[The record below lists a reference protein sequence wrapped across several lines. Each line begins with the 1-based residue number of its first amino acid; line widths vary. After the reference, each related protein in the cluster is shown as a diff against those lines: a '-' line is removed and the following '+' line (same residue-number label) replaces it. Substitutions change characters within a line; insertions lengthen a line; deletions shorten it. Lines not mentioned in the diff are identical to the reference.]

1 LHLDSGNGQTI
12 YLNGYNSGFAN
23 AGGGVLSYGTLTVTG
38 AITSTVDATINSVR
52 VGLGAGSVSTNTV
65 VGASTPLNANST
77 GNLIVAIGYNALIN
91 NTTGYQNTGV
101 GSQALYTNTTGYQ
114 NVAMGRDTMYRNTT
128 GIENTGI
135 GTEALFENTTG
146 SQNTGL
152 GKFAGPTTGALT
164 NTTCIGANARASASN
179 SVILGNGAN
188 VGIGVTAPDSS
199 LNINGT
205 TSTNGVIQVVSNASG
220 KNIDG
225 AAFRAYSDTNY
236 IIGFNNT
243 ANSLRGVIL
252 GVNSGSV
259 AYQTSSDRRL
269 KTNIEDMPSA
279 IERIKKLRPRKFTWT
294 ESGDKEE
301 GFIAQEVHKVFP
313 QFMSGFAG
321 YCDYCQCSYNDLF
334 DGKLCD
340 CCDLENPMRKD
351 GTPYIYGIDYGK
363 FTPYLTKALQETLE
377 IIETQSDRITA
388 LETENTTLEQSLA
401 TATENISLLKTQMAS
416 LEQRLTAAGF

>member
-1 LHLDSGNGQTI
+1 VSYSEASAGFYYIGATNSYAPDMVISNTSGTERMRIRNDGNVGIGTTSPGTALQVNGTVTATTF
-12 YLNGYNSGFAN
+12 SGSGASLTGTASSLSVGSASSASSATTATNQSGGSVN
-23 AGGGVLSYGTLTVTG
+23 ATTGSFSGTLTVLGDDRLTSLVIDGNSKPTG
-38 AITSTVDATINSVR
+38 RAGISLSSKSSSGGSNWNIWSTLTGEGPGGGALAIYNETQ
-52 VGLGAGSVSTNTV
+52 GAFRMV
-65 VGASTPLNANST
+65 
-77 GNLIVAIGYNALIN
+77 IN
-91 NTTGYQNTGV
+91 N
-101 GSQALYTNTTGYQ
+101 
-114 NVAMGRDTMYRNTT
+114 
-128 GIENTGI
+128 
-135 GTEALFENTTG
+135 
-146 SQNTGL
+146 
-152 GKFAGPTTGALT
+152 AG
-164 NTTCIGANARASASN
+164 
-179 SVILGNGAN
+179 N

-225 AAFRAYSDTNY
+225 MALRAYSDTNY

-243 ANSLRGVIL
+243 ANSLRGVII
-252 GVNSGSV
+252 GVNSSSV
-259 AYQTSSDRRL
+259 SYNTTSDRRL

-279 IERIKKLRPRKFTWT
+279 IERIKKLRPRKFIWT

-321 YCDYCQCSYNDLF
+321 YCDYCQCSYNDLV

-340 CCDLENPMRKD
+340 CCDFENPMRKD
-351 GTPYIYGIDYGK
+351 GTPYIYGLDYGK

-377 IIETQSDRITA
+377 IIETQSVRITT

-401 TATENISLLKTQMAS
+401 SATENISLLKTQMAS